1 MSRLSCFVSVIRLPC
16 NVIISSATVSGNWAP
31 FVSGN
36 LRLRMPAVR
45 DIRPNTVNCRL
56 GLMLPRETM
65 KGAMIPPTLAAT
77 LTRPMAEFRIVVGN
91 ISPL

>member
-1 MSRLSCFVSVIRLPC
+1 MSRLLCFVSVILLPC
-16 NVIISSATVSGNWAP
+16 NDIISSVTVSGSWAP

-36 LRLRMPAVR
+36 LRFRIPEVR

-65 KGAMIPPTLAAT
+65 KGARMPPTLAAT
-77 LTRPMAEFRIVVGN
+77 LTRPMAEFLIVVGK

>member
-1 MSRLSCFVSVIRLPC
+1 MSRLLCFVSVILLPC
-16 NVIISSATVSGNWAP
+16 NLIISSVTVSGSWTP
-31 FVSGN
+31 LVSGN

-65 KGAMIPPTLAAT
+65 KGAMMPPTLAAT
-77 LTRPMAEFRIVVGN
+77 LTRPMAELRIVVGK